1 MAENGLQKNLGSLRS
16 GKKEIKLDWEKDT
29 IDNAMNEVYE
39 QMPEEE
45 LEVFYQ
51 KFNIAQNTN
60 FIGDVSMKKYYIE
73 DFISYCFPYE
83 ISHKNSK

>member
-16 GKKEIKLDWEKDT
+16 GKKEIKLDWEKDA

-51 KFNIAQNTN
+51 KFNIA
-60 FIGDVSMKKYYIE
+60 
-73 DFISYCFPYE
+73 
-83 ISHKNSK
+83 